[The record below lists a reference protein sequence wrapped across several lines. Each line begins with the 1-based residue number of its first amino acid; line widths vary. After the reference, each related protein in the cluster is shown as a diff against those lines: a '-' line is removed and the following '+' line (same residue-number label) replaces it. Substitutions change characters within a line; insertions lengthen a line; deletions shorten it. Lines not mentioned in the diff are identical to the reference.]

1 MIVKFNKNKLKIK
14 QFFGMH
20 LIKINTSYITLF
32 VLIQIY
38 QFCLAEQKTAST
50 PRPGPTN
57 ASIVSSTLSQQPQ
70 QLTTSKD
77 EIYIDDEGIEGSGGR
92 GEIHDDLEKET
103 ENSGS
108 GFGPDDEDSS
118 SNRYNPSMTD
128 SKKMDSKN
136 SDRRKNRI
144 YDENNNGGDH
154 SNSGNINTGF
164 DADQNIRKGIS
175 TSDKGHET
183 SNGKKSLT
191 HNEVL
196 MVNAKGED
204 RTASFFAQPGILAAV
219 IGGAVVGLLCAILV
233 VMFIVYRM
241 RKKDEGSYAL
251 EEPKR
256 SPAPNSYNKNGTN
269 REFYA

>member
-1 MIVKFNKNKLKIK
+1 MMINL
-14 QFFGMH
+14 
-20 LIKINTSYITLF
+20 SYVTL
-32 VLIQIY
+32 VVIIQIS
-38 QFCLAEQKTAST
+38 QFCSAEQKIVST
-50 PRPGPTN
+50 IRPGPTN
-57 ASIVSSTLSQQPQ
+57 AGLLLSSRS
-70 QLTTSKD
+70 TTTKD

-92 GEIHDDLEKET
+92 GEIHDDLEKEV

-108 GFGPDDEDSS
+108 GFGPDDEDS
-118 SNRYNPSMTD
+118 NHYNPSTD
-128 SKKMDSKN
+128 VDTKSIDSKN

-144 YDENNNGGDH
+144 YDENHGHGSSV
-154 SNSGNINTGF
+154 SNSGGKENVGP
-164 DADQNIRKGIS
+164 DPDQNVRKGIS
-175 TSDKGHET
+175 TDKSHET
-183 SNGKKSLT
+183 NKNALFN
-191 HNEVL
+191 NEVL
-196 MVNAKGED
+196 ILDAKGED

-256 SPAPNSYNKNGTN
+256 SPAPNSYAKNGTN